1 MTSKE
6 NSQMLKHILLYG
18 DSIFLTGLAAQLQS
32 MAGLDVRQQ
41 APHAGPLNLDGLDAV
56 IVDFGDVPAGDVLA
70 MLRARPDLK
79 IVGVNA
85 TNSAVTVLSGK
96 VYLAHTLAD
105 VVACLE

>member
-1 MTSKE
+1 MIKR
-6 NSQMLKHILLYG
+6 ILLYG

-41 APHAGPLNLDGLDAV
+41 APHAGPLNLGDLDAV
-56 IVDFGDVPAGDVLA
+56 IVDFDDVPASDVLA
-70 MLRARPDLK
+70 LLRARPDLK

-85 TNSAVTVLSGK
+85 TNGAVTVLSGR

-105 VVACLE
+105 VMGCLE